1 MPSRPPE
8 GDASPADDG
17 ELSGRQL
24 RFDQQFCSE
33 HNTLSPARRIEG
45 KRMIAETPTKQRLR
59 EILLQATDVP
69 ADRRLRNMQL
79 ARSLSKAQP
88 AGRSFKRTQGQQ

>member
-1 MPSRPPE
+1 
-8 GDASPADDG
+8 
-17 ELSGRQL
+17 
-24 RFDQQFCSE
+24 
-33 HNTLSPARRIEG
+33 
-45 KRMIAETPTKQRLR
+45 MIAETPTKQRLR